1 MQFNWNNYL
10 GLSPEEIEF
19 HNKCE
24 ELRPRLERK
33 VSDYILDNS
42 ITNILDRVKLCNAIL
57 KTFPEL
63 DTLSV
68 EDLEVYQGLTLV
80 LVLNSQLS
88 LSEKKRGVKCVC

>member
-1 MQFNWNNYL
+1 MQFNWNNEP
-10 GLSPEEIEF
+10 GLTLEELKF
-19 HNKCE
+19 HTRCE
-24 ELRPRLERK
+24 ELRPRLEQK

-42 ITNILDRVKLCNAIL
+42 ITNIRDRVKLCNAIL

>member
-1 MQFNWNNYL
+1 MQFNWNNEP
-10 GLSPEEIEF
+10 GLSLEEIKF

-33 VSDYILDNS
+33 VSDYIFDNS
-42 ITNILDRVKLCNAIL
+42 ITNIRDRVKLCNAIL

-68 EDLEVYQGLTLV
+68 EDFEVYQGLMLV
-80 LVLNSQLS
+80 LVLNFQLS
-88 LSEKKRGVKCVC
+88 LQKKRGVKIVC

>member
-1 MQFNWNNYL
+1 MQFNWNNEP
-10 GLSPEEIEF
+10 GLSLEEIKF

-24 ELRPRLERK
+24 ELRPRLVRK

-42 ITNILDRVKLCNAIL
+42 ITNIRDRVKLCNAIL

-68 EDLEVYQGLTLV
+68 EDFEVYQGLMLV
-80 LVLNSQLS
+80 LVLNFQLS
-88 LSEKKRGVKCVC
+88 LQKKRGVKIVC